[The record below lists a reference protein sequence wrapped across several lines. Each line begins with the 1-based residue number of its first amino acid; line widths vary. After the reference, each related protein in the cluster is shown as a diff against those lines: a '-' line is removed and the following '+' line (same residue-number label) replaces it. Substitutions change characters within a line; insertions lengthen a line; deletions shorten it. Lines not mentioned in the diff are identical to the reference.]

1 MSEVTPQQLIESLTK
16 FKEECHSNMEGC
28 DLYEFLHWERGM
40 VLAREIIEYIGR
52 DSPWLYETYDNLM
65 DLKCYTS
72 DELLKI
78 IAEKKNEKAKS

>member
-1 MSEVTPQQLIESLTK
+1 MI
-16 FKEECHSNMEGC
+16 
-28 DLYEFLHWERGM
+28 

-78 IAEKKNEKAKS
+78 IAEKNNEKAKS